1 MSTCNSS
8 DITYLS
14 EQIDYLY
21 HNFVKVQFFM
31 GGLILISTFSSIIQN
46 SNIITKL
53 NEIKNIVVPPIYK
66 SSDVLV
72 AIQN

>member
-21 HNFVKVQFFM
+21 HNFVKVQLFT
-31 GGLILISTFSSIIQN
+31 GGLILISIFSSIVQN
-46 SNIITKL
+46 SNIISKL
-53 NEIKNIVVPPIYK
+53 NEIKTIVVPPLYK
-66 SSDVLV
+66 VSS
-72 AIQN
+72 